1 MVVTVIVVILMM
13 VIVMVVT
20 VMVVTVIVVILMMV
34 VVMAVT
40 VIVTM
45 KMQTMP
51 AGVHV
56 HRSLTS
62 DDLAAL
68 TLKKGVAVAA
78 EALCGLGELL
88 HELRDLGGGVD
99 GALDGDDLGEGH
111 VLQVARYDSGCV
123 SHAARCPQVTSGHLR
138 VHIR

>member
-1 MVVTVIVVILMM
+1 MVDDGDCDGGDCDGGDCYSGVSDDGDCDGGDCNRDNEDH
-13 VIVMVVT
+13 
-20 VMVVTVIVVILMMV
+20 
-34 VVMAVT
+34 
-40 VIVTM
+40 
-45 KMQTMP
+45 TMP

-62 DDLAAL
+62 YDLAAL

-78 EALCGLGELL
+78 EALCGMGELL

-99 GALDGDDLGEGH
+99 GALDGDDMGEGH
-111 VLQVARYDSGCV
+111 VLQVARYDSGRV